1 MTIFY
6 FYQTDLANV
15 RKDAEKWQSKCEY
28 LKKCLADTEMKL
40 SDAFREI
47 SALRMDRDVTP
58 TPTAATDTAAEKVHI
73 VKRQEG
79 RIYTDI
85 LYYKKSINRFSKRK
99 LTKHQLHGCF
109 IRASMGSSF

>member
-1 MTIFY
+1 MAL
-6 FYQTDLANV
+6 YQTDLANA

-73 VKRQEG
+73 VKR
-79 RIYTDI
+79 RCRMYFPTHYIT
-85 LYYKKSINRFSKRK
+85 YYKKFINR
-99 LTKHQLHGCF
+99 
-109 IRASMGSSF
+109 